1 MIYAT
6 AQGSREKLVRD
17 LQRIVGDADDMLKEM
32 ANTTAEDFA
41 AVRERIEEKLGEARA
56 RLDEAQ
62 IVVTEKACGAAYAAR
77 QYIRENPWKL
87 VGVAA
92 VTALVATV
100 LISRR

>member
-6 AQGSREKLVRD
+6 TQGSREKLVRD
-17 LQRIVGDADDMLKEM
+17 LQRIVGDADDMLKGM
-32 ANTTAEDFA
+32 ANTTEEDFA
-41 AVRERIEEKLGEARA
+41 AVRDRIEEKLGDAKA

-62 IVVTEKACGAAYAAR
+62 IVVTEKACNAAQATR

-87 VGVAA
+87 VGIAA
-92 VTALVATV
+92 VTALVTSV